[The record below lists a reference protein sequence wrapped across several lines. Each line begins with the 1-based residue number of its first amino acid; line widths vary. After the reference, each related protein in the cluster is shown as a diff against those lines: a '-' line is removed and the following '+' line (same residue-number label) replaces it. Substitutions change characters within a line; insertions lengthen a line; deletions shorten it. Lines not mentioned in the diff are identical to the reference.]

1 LTATVGDNVAT
12 NERKLELWFRRQTR
26 GVTYTLQAP
35 SVDVKRAWLAEIS
48 CLLWHQAIQ
57 NRERRRSEM
66 ALHCTRRHDVML
78 PGQHDVTLSRDNLI
92 HDRFLGISIASTA
105 GTVTRTELDNVKV
118 DSEN

>member
-1 LTATVGDNVAT
+1 MTATVGDNVAT

-48 CLLWHQAIQ
+48 CLLWRQAIQ

-66 ALHCTRRHDVML
+66 ALHCTRRHDV
-78 PGQHDVTLSRDNLI
+78 TLSRDNHI